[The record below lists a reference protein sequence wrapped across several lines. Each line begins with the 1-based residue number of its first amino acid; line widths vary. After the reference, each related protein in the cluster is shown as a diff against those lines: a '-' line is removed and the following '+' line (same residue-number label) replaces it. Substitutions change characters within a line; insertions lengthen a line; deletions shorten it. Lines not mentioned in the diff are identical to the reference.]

1 MHYMD
6 SPVYTWDLSY
16 NVSVPISSTNCLGS
30 GFIW

>member
-16 NVSVPISSTNCLGS
+16 NVSVSISSTNRPGL
-30 GFIW
+30 IW